1 MANNSPDSVIDTN
14 TTQKVI
20 ERIIELV
27 RENFPSAAANVSGA
41 KSLTELGLDSLDIV
55 DLMWTIESDFSI
67 KFNNEEL
74 QKITSLDL
82 MAALIIS
89 KQRT

>member
-1 MANNSPDSVIDTN
+1 
-14 TTQKVI
+14 
-20 ERIIELV
+20 
-27 RENFPSAAANVSGA
+27 
-41 KSLTELGLDSLDIV
+41 
-55 DLMWTIESDFSI
+55 MWTIESDFSI